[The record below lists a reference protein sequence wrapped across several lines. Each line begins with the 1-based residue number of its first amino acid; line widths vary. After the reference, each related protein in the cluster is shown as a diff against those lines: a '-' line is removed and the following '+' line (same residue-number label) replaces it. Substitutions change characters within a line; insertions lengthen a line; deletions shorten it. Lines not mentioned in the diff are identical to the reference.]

1 MTIKAK
7 AAPGIQVPQEDNPRR
22 YIGPDE
28 VVTVARSAYYLRQV
42 RAGDLL
48 IVPDDE
54 ATTAVKKGKAVDAVM
69 GDSEE
74 ANRGKS

>member
-1 MTIKAK
+1 MTIKVK
-7 AAPGIQVPQEDNPRR
+7 AAPGIQVPQEDNPRH

-28 VVTVARSAYYLRQV
+28 AVTVARSAYYLRQV

-54 ATTAVKKGKAVDAVM
+54 ATTAAKKGGVAEITVD
-69 GDSEE
+69 DEE
-74 ANRGKS
+74 VNRGKS

>member
-1 MTIKAK
+1 MTIKVK
-7 AAPGIQVPQEDNPRR
+7 AAPGVQVPQEDNLHR

-42 RAGDLL
+42 SAGDLL

-54 ATTAVKKGKAVDAVM
+54 ATTVAKKGKAAEITVDDGGVN
-69 GDSEE
+69 S
-74 ANRGKS
+74 GKS

>member
-1 MTIKAK
+1 MTIKVK
-7 AAPGIQVPQEDNPRR
+7 AAPGVQVPREDNPRR

-28 VVTVARSAYYLRQV
+28 AVTVARSAYYLRQV
-42 RAGDLL
+42 SAGDLL
-48 IVPDDE
+48 VAPDDE
-54 ATTAVKKGKAVDAVM
+54 AVTAAKKGKATEAVT

>member
-1 MTIKAK
+1 MKVK

-28 VVTVARSAYYLRQV
+28 AVPVARSAYYLRQV
-42 RAGDLL
+42 SVGDLL

-54 ATTAVKKGKAVDAVM
+54 TATAAKKGKATEAVT

-74 ANRGKS
+74 VNRGKS

>member
-1 MTIKAK
+1 MTIKVK

-28 VVTVARSAYYLRQV
+28 AVTVARSAYYLRQV

-54 ATTAVKKGKAVDAVM
+54 ATTAAKKGKAVDAVM
-69 GDSEE
+69 GDNEE
-74 ANRGKS
+74 VNRGKS